1 MGVFIIS
8 AIGQGRHLN
17 VVFSDKSK
25 TLPLH
30 LFSGL
35 SMAALM
41 VSLDVLL
48 AQLHRQYKIPWQ
60 ELLIFFYR
68 QDVVM
73 VLLVKFISHQDL
85 IFIFV
90 LSEIYTFYRI
100 ICYLHVGG

>member
-60 ELLIFFYR
+60 ELLIFFLSSRCCHGLTR
-68 QDVVM
+68 QIY
-73 VLLVKFISHQDL
+73 FSSRPDL
-85 IFIFV
+85 YFCFK
-90 LSEIYTFYRI
+90 
-100 ICYLHVGG
+100 